1 MDSLSK
7 IKTRD
12 ALKTVRAELAAQ
24 GKTVVFTNG
33 CFDILHRGHVEYLE
47 KARQCGDALVIGLNS
62 DDSVRRLKGAYRP
75 LVPEADRAFLLAAL
89 AAVDY
94 VTIFPEDTPQL
105 LIEALQPDVLVKGG
119 DYRLDTIVGR
129 ETVEKRGG
137 KVLTIPLVP
146 NRSTSNIIQAIVNL
160 AKQGIFD

>member
-12 ALKTVRAELAAQ
+12 ALTAVRADLAAQ
-24 GKTVVFTNG
+24 GQVVVFTNG

-94 VTIFPEDTPQL
+94 VTIFPEDTPQS

-119 DYRLDTIVGR
+119 DYQLNTIVGR
-129 ETVEKRGG
+129 EVVEKHGG
-137 KVLTIPLVP
+137 RVLTIPLVP
-146 NRSTSNIIQAIVNL
+146 NRSTSNIIQTIVDL
-160 AKQGIFD
+160 TKQGIFN

>member
-12 ALKTVRAELAAQ
+12 ALTAVRADLAAQ
-24 GKTVVFTNG
+24 GQVVVFTNG

-75 LVPEADRAFLLAAL
+75 LVPEADRAFLLTAREGPRVPSREHTTFRPTAPTRAKERPRDPDHSPPHLPACPGVHHRRRRRPRPHQGRRAA
-89 AAVDY
+89 
-94 VTIFPEDTPQL
+94 
-105 LIEALQPDVLVKGG
+105 
-119 DYRLDTIVGR
+119 R
-129 ETVEKRGG
+129 
-137 KVLTIPLVP
+137 
-146 NRSTSNIIQAIVNL
+146 
-160 AKQGIFD
+160 